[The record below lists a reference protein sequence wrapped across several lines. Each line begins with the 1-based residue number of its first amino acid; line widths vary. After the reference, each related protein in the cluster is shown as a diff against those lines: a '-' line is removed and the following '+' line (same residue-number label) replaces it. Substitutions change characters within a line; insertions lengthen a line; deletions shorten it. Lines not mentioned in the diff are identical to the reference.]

1 MYLDVCKGYYVYFV
15 KINITYFG
23 YLEVSPPYPPVTF
36 CFCPVR
42 HGDRLKCRLS
52 KKNCGNTQHQTF
64 KRQSTLFCL
73 EHYYNMERC

>member
-42 HGDRLKCRLS
+42 HGDRLKFRLS
-52 KKNCGNTQHQTF
+52 KKMVTHNT
-64 KRQSTLFCL
+64 KQSQAIKIILS
-73 EHYYNMERC
+73 